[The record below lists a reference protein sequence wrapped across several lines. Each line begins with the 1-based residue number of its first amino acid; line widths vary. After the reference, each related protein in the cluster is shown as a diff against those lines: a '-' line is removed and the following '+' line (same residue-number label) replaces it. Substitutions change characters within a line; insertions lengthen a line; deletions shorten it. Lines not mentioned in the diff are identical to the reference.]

1 MRWSYTLTPAEADS
15 HADRGATG
23 DARIGGNGRAE
34 AGTGIAPPALEP
46 GYPAVGRRPSA
57 PRLSPTR

>member
-34 AGTGIAPPALEP
+34 AGTGIATPALEP